1 MRENSRNSSTPMDAR
16 RPSETGSVFGGSLSI
31 KGGVNNAM
39 QNEILQKKL
48 KKRLQLKNLID
59 TKFRNKYCLSAEID
73 ESLNKLIQDEIDRLF
88 SLEHFDERDLV
99 QVDVKVRD
107 FIKNKKESKD
117 IAKSEKST
125 VK

>member
-1 MRENSRNSSTPMDAR
+1 MI
-16 RPSETGSVFGGSLSI
+16 V
-31 KGGVNNAM
+31 
-39 QNEILQKKL
+39 
-48 KKRLQLKNLID
+48 

-99 QVDVKVRD
+99 QVDVRVRD
-107 FIKNKKESKD
+107 YIKNKKESKD
-117 IAKSEKST
+117 ITKSEKST